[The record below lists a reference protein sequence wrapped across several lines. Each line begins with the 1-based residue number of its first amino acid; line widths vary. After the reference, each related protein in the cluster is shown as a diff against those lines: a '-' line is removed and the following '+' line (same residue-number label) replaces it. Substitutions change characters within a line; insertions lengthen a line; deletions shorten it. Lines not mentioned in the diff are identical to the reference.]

1 MPIHQALFAQSSGLS
16 YTGSWGVVD
25 THRYQG
31 DGTTF
36 TLNGLQEN
44 DLIIVYAGSDARNL
58 SSTTITGHTYHAR
71 GRVRSIGYFISYK
84 IQPSGSTSSTFTFNF
99 SGELPDYAV
108 AIAMRPPFS
117 ISGYTFDSKYATTS
131 GNTNSTP
138 THKNQNVS
146 FSSNELALL
155 SAWQD
160 DDNAAPMNPPS
171 NSTDIVE
178 DVESGD
184 GSIGVAF
191 KSIETG
197 GTYSWGSWTTTGN
210 DRWITDILGVTPVS

>member
-1 MPIHQALFAQSSGLS
+1 MPIHQALFAQSSILPWS
-16 YTGSWGVVD
+16 VVD
-25 THRYQG
+25 THRYRG

-44 DLIIVYAGSDARNL
+44 DLIIVYAGDDTQSL
-58 SSTTITGHTYHAR
+58 TGTTISGHTYHSR
-71 GRVRSIGYFISYK
+71 GRIRSISYFISYK
-84 IQPSGSTSSTFTFNF
+84 IQPSGSTSSTFNF
-99 SGELPDYAV
+99 SGTNPDYAV

-117 ISGYTFDSKYATTS
+117 VSGYTFDSKYATTS
-131 GNTNSTP
+131 GGSNSTP

-160 DDNAAPMNPPS
+160 DDDASPMNPPS
-171 NSTDIVE
+171 DSTDIVE
-178 DVESGD
+178 DVDAGD

-210 DRWITDILGVTPVS
+210 DRWITDILGVTPVP

>member
-1 MPIHQALFAQSSGLS
+1 MPIHQALFAQSSILS
-16 YTGSWGVVD
+16 WSVVD

-44 DLIIVYAGSDARNL
+44 DFIIVYAGSDTRNL
-58 SSTTITGHTYHAR
+58 SGTGIAGHTYHMR
-71 GRVRSIGYFISYK
+71 GRIRSIGYFISYK
-84 IQPSGSTSSTFTFNF
+84 IQPSGSTSSTFNF
-99 SGELPDYAV
+99 SGFSPDYAV

-117 ISGYTFDSKYATTS
+117 VSGYTLTHKYAATS
-131 GNTNSTP
+131 GNSNSTP
-138 THKNQNVS
+138 THNNQNVS
-146 FSSNELALL
+146 FSSNDLALL

-160 DDNAAPMNPPS
+160 DDNASPMNPPS
-171 NSTDIVE
+171 PSTDIVE

-210 DRWITDILGVTPVS
+210 DRWITNILGVTPNP